1 MNREAVF
8 VTEDKKKIEKI
19 KKKYKNMEMSN
30 DAALK
35 ISRLEATNKI
45 LKAAATGVGIITVI
59 DFFVPDPVLGL
70 DEIALTSLTGLF
82 SYASKVVDNK
92 IDALAKDEDSSIQ
105 IDEVTKLGSQ
115 LKITFDNV
123 QKSRNG
129 MVK

>member
-115 LKITFDNV
+115 LKTTFDNV

>member
-1 MNREAVF
+1 MNRETVF

-30 DAALK
+30 NAALK
-35 ISRLEATNKI
+35 ISRLEVTNKL
-45 LKAAATGVGIITVI
+45 LKMAATSVGIITVI

-92 IDALAKDEDSSIQ
+92 INALAKEEDSSIQ
-105 IDEVTKLGSQ
+105 MEEVTKLGTQ
-115 LKITFDNV
+115 LKNALDNV